1 MGLKHFTAGIGFVS
15 IMNYQYMKKYQ
26 EKTERDIQILLKEH
40 KSVVEQ
46 IIAKVEVKE
55 EKWVQL
61 LTLIRYI
68 WFMNYLMDVLNDV
81 SEAFFISIFLFS

>member
-46 IIAKVEVKE
+46 IIAKAEVKE
-55 EKWVQL
+55 EK
-61 LTLIRYI
+61 
-68 WFMNYLMDVLNDV
+68 
-81 SEAFFISIFLFS
+81 